1 MTADP
6 EHQKESHRALSIL
19 DEYNRSAVTEREER
33 KRLLR
38 KLLGHFGD
46 DVEIRPPFFCEYGSR
61 VSIGARTLL
70 NFGVVALDVADIK
83 IGDDVQIGSN
93 VQLLTVTNP
102 RDGAKPISIGNK
114 VWLGGGVIVCAGVSI
129 GDNTVVS
136 AGAVVTESLPANV
149 LAAGNPAR
157 VVKPL

>member
-6 EHQKESHRALSIL
+6 EHQKESYRALSIL

-46 DVEIRPPFFCEYGSR
+46 DVEIRPPFFCEYGAHI
-61 VSIGARTLL
+61 SIGARSFL
-70 NFGVVALDVADIK
+70 NFGVVALDVAEIK
-83 IGDDVQIGSN
+83 IGDDVQVGPN
-93 VQLLTVTNP
+93 VQLLTVPSP
-102 RDGAKPISIGNK
+102 RDAAKPITIGNK
-114 VWLGGGVIVCAGVSI
+114 VWLGGGVIVCAGVTI

-136 AGAVVTESLPANV
+136 AGSVVTENLPANV

-157 VVKPL
+157 VVKQL